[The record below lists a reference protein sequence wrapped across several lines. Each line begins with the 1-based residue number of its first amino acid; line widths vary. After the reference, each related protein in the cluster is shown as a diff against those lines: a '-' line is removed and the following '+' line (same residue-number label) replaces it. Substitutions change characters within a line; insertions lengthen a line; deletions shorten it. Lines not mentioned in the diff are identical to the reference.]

1 MLIRLLAALGCLAAV
16 AHATITD
23 CGAGAALFTITELSQ
38 DPPTTVT
45 ANQNVSLT
53 LKYSAPEEITA
64 GTATTSVTLNFIP
77 FSPTVEDLCVKAAC
91 PITVGEHDGSS
102 WGLFPSGVSG
112 TLVSKVE
119 WKDTSGRLL
128 LCIQSKL
135 SAAGSTALVPWI
147 NRTLLA
153 ELARNTIVAL
163 PRGTFEEEYGMCPAN
178 HTVPEEDAEPE
189 EPKRNLR
196 SKKI

>member
-1 MLIRLLAALGCLAAV
+1 MLFRLLAAIGLFVSAAQ
-16 AHATITD
+16 ATVTD
-23 CGAGAALFTITELSQ
+23 CGAGKALFTITELSQ

-53 LKYSAPEEITA
+53 LKYTAPEEITA

-112 TLVSKVE
+112 SLVSKVE
-119 WKDTSGRLL
+119 WKDSTDRLL

-135 SAAGSTALVPWI
+135 SGSASASTALVPWV
-147 NRTLLA
+147 NRT
-153 ELARNTIVAL
+153 V
-163 PRGTFEEEYGMCPAN
+163 TFEEKLGTCPAN
-178 HTVPEEDAEPE
+178 HTVADADAEPE